1 MDELELEELRE
12 YISEEDKEFIITVEL
27 HNEK

>member
-27 HNEK
+27 DNEE

>member
-12 YISEEDKEFIITVEL
+12 YMLEEDKEFIITVEL
-27 HNEK
+27 NNEK

>member
-12 YISEEDKEFIITVEL
+12 YILEEDKEFIITVEL
-27 HNEK
+27 DNEE